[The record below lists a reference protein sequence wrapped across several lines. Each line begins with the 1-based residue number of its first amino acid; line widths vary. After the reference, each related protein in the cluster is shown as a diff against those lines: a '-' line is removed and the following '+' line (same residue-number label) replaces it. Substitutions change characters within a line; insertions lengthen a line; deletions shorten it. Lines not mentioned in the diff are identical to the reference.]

1 MARTVAAPMVDPST
15 LLLVDDNPGDADLV
29 TELLLE
35 AMPQLEVVHVERIGA
50 ALERLCDRAI
60 DAVLLDL
67 SLPDATGLNGL
78 RQIRAAAPQ
87 LPVIMLTGS
96 ADHGLAGAAVRDGAQ
111 DYLVKGMT
119 DGETLARAIR
129 YAVLRQQSSAR
140 ERALAQEHASRVAAE
155 EGVRARDEF
164 LSIVSH
170 ELRTPLTSLSL
181 GIDHIRLLVDRG
193 IDAASISEHLE
204 TAARRVGRLTSLVDQ
219 ILYVSR
225 IEGGALAFD
234 RRSVDLADVARTV
247 VERFERAAASAS
259 CAIQLDTRENA
270 VGEWDRRA
278 IEQVVASLLSNAL
291 KYGAGKPVAVRTM
304 ARDGMALLRVS
315 DQGIGVASE
324 DVARLFERFGRA
336 VSPRHYGGLGLGLY
350 IARRLV
356 EAHGGTIDVAS
367 ERNVGSTFTVRLPCG
382 SPAAA

>member
-1 MARTVAAPMVDPST
+1 MDPST
-15 LLLVDDNPGDADLV
+15 LLLVEDNPGDADLV

-35 AMPQLEVVHVERIGA
+35 AIPRLEVVHVERVGA
-50 ALERLCDRAI
+50 ALERLRDRAI

-67 SLPDATGLNGL
+67 HLPDATGLNGL

-96 ADHGLAGAAVRDGAQ
+96 ADHALAGAAVRDGAQ

-119 DGETLARAIR
+119 DGEMLARAIR

-170 ELRTPLTSLSL
+170 ELRTPLTSLRL
-181 GIDHIRLLVDRG
+181 GIDHVRRLVDG
-193 IDAASISEHLE
+193 GADAASISARLDS
-204 TAARRVGRLTSLVDQ
+204 AARRVGRLTSLVDQ
-219 ILYVSR
+219 ILDVSR
-225 IEGGALAFD
+225 IEAGVLALD
-234 RRSVDLADVARTV
+234 RRSVDLVEVVRSV
-247 VERFERAAASAS
+247 VERLGRAAASAS
-259 CAIQLDTRENA
+259 CAIQLRTRENA

-278 IEQVVASLLSNAL
+278 IEQVVANLVSNAL
-291 KYGAGKPVAVRTM
+291 KYGAGKPVAVETM
-304 ARDGMALLRVS
+304 ALGGTATLRVC
-315 DQGIGVASE
+315 DQGIGVAPE
-324 DVARLFERFGRA
+324 DVARLFERFGRV

-367 ERNVGSTFTVRLPCG
+367 ERNVGSTFTVRLPCR